1 MPGKDE
7 GQVSFLKDLM
17 VKGGEETAVQSG
29 EGSECG
35 SVPCDPERK
44 PPVCLQDGQES
55 VPRVWRFGA
64 RSSRV
69 GRSPLGRGSFVCRK

>member
-17 VKGGEETAVQSG
+17 VKGGEEMAVQSG

-35 SVPCDPERK
+35 SVLCDPERK

-55 VPRVWRFGA
+55 VPRVWSFGA

-69 GRSPLGRGSFVCRK
+69 GRSPLGRGRYVCRK